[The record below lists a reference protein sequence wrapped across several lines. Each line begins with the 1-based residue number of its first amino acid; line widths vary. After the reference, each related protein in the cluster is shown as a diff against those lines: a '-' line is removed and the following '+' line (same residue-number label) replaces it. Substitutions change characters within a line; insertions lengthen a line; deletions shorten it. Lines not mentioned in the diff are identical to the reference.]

1 MSIQGQY
8 IRSILE
14 YLDPYALFQMWYTK
28 WFKYTLMPK
37 PEHGKVGRNSTFY
50 EKKKT
55 KKKNKI
61 IIKEY

>member
-1 MSIQGQY
+1 
-8 IRSILE
+8 
-14 YLDPYALFQMWYTK
+14 
-28 WFKYTLMPK
+28 MPK

-50 EKKKT
+50 EKKKKQ

>member
-1 MSIQGQY
+1 
-8 IRSILE
+8 
-14 YLDPYALFQMWYTK
+14 
-28 WFKYTLMPK
+28 MPK

-55 KKKNKI
+55 KKKKI

>member
-1 MSIQGQY
+1 
-8 IRSILE
+8 
-14 YLDPYALFQMWYTK
+14 
-28 WFKYTLMPK
+28 MPK

-50 EKKKT
+50 EKKT

>member
-1 MSIQGQY
+1 
-8 IRSILE
+8 
-14 YLDPYALFQMWYTK
+14 
-28 WFKYTLMPK
+28 MPK

-50 EKKKT
+50 EKKNKT